1 MKRIL
6 LVVTAVA
13 ASLLLN
19 AATVL
24 AIGNIEGIESEPQW
38 TTEKDECLLVAKNC
52 TDEVLS
58 VNQRIDRLN
67 AEINKGTAVY
77 TNEELGVLQNKL
89 DAAYKELEFMKD
101 ERY

>member
-19 AATVL
+19 AAAVL
-24 AIGNIEGIESEPQW
+24 AIGNLEGLYEEPQW
-38 TTEKDECLLVAKNC
+38 TSDKDECLLVARNC
-52 TDEVLS
+52 SDDVLI

-77 TNEELGVLQNKL
+77 TNEELGVLQQKL
-89 DAAYKELEFMKD
+89 DAAYKVLEIMKD
-101 ERY
+101 EGY

>member
-19 AATVL
+19 AAAVL
-24 AIGNIEGIESEPQW
+24 AIGNIEGIGSETQF

-52 TDEVLS
+52 TDELLT
-58 VNQRIDRLN
+58 VNQRIDHLN
-67 AEINKGTAVY
+67 AEIDKGAAVY
-77 TNEELGVLQNKL
+77 TNEELGVLQMKL
-89 DAAYKELEFMKD
+89 DSAYKELQFMKD
-101 ERY
+101 EGY

>member
-101 ERY
+101 EGY

>member
-19 AATVL
+19 AAAVL
-24 AIGNIEGIESEPQW
+24 AIGNLEGLYTEPQF
-38 TTEKDECLLVAKNC
+38 TTDKDECLLVARNC
-52 TDEVLS
+52 TDEVMS

-67 AEINKGTAVY
+67 AEIDKGSAVY

-89 DAAYKELEFMKD
+89 DAAYKELQFMKD
-101 ERY
+101 EGY

>member
-6 LVVTAVA
+6 SVVTAVA
-13 ASLLLN
+13 AALLLN

-24 AIGNIEGIESEPQW
+24 AIGNIEGIDSEPQL
-38 TTEKDECLLVAKNC
+38 TTDKDECLLVSKNC
-52 TDEVLS
+52 PDEVLS

-77 TNEELGVLQNKL
+77 TSEELGVLQNKL
-89 DAAYKELEFMKD
+89 DAAFKELQFMKD
-101 ERY
+101 AGY